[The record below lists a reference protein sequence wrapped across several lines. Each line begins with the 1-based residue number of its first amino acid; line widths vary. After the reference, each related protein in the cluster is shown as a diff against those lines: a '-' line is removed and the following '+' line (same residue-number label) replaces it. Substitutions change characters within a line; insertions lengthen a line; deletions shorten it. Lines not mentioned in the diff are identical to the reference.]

1 MVKAILMGAWSGAV
15 LFSLAVGAD
24 VGPLLAVGGLA
35 VLVELLTGGRLL
47 DRKFT
52 ILSGNSDSGRAK
64 ALSFADIGGQQVAV
78 RELVEALEFIKN
90 ERSAVR
96 MGIRPLRGILLAGP
110 PGTGKTL
117 LARAAASYT
126 QAVFLSA
133 SGSDFIEMYAGVG
146 AKRVRDLF
154 ASARAA
160 AASQGSRTAVIF
172 IDEIDVLG
180 AVRGRHAS
188 HMEYDQ
194 TLNQLLA
201 EMDGLSAVRDDVRV
215 LVIAATN
222 RVDLL
227 DPALLR
233 PGRFDRIVSVDLPD
247 AQGRLEILRIH
258 TARKPLANDVDLA
271 KVAREAYGFSGAHLE
286 SLANEAAILA
296 LRAGRN
302 IITSEDFSE
311 AMEKVIMGERIQRK
325 PDDEQLMRVAVH
337 ELGHAVVSEVL
348 EPGSVASVTVAG
360 RGKALGYVRHSPRS
374 DLSLETRGQIER
386 RICVLVAGVVS
397 ERLILGEGSTGA
409 SQDISQA
416 LDAAR
421 LIVKCG
427 LSDAGIVSEDDMP
440 KERYHEII
448 AGLVK
453 AGQERA
459 ASIISARR
467 DQIVRMAEFL
477 CREERMDGESF
488 RAELCQAA

>member
-96 MGIRPLRGILLAGP
+96 MGIRPPRGILLAGP

-172 IDEIDVLG
+172 I
-180 AVRGRHAS
+180 
-188 HMEYDQ
+188 Y
-194 TLNQLLA
+194 
-201 EMDGLSAVRDDVRV
+201 
-215 LVIAATN
+215 
-222 RVDLL
+222 
-227 DPALLR
+227 
-233 PGRFDRIVSVDLPD
+233 
-247 AQGRLEILRIH
+247 
-258 TARKPLANDVDLA
+258 
-271 KVAREAYGFSGAHLE
+271 
-286 SLANEAAILA
+286 
-296 LRAGRN
+296 
-302 IITSEDFSE
+302 
-311 AMEKVIMGERIQRK
+311 
-325 PDDEQLMRVAVH
+325 
-337 ELGHAVVSEVL
+337 
-348 EPGSVASVTVAG
+348 
-360 RGKALGYVRHSPRS
+360 
-374 DLSLETRGQIER
+374 
-386 RICVLVAGVVS
+386 
-397 ERLILGEGSTGA
+397 
-409 SQDISQA
+409 
-416 LDAAR
+416 
-421 LIVKCG
+421 
-427 LSDAGIVSEDDMP
+427 
-440 KERYHEII
+440 
-448 AGLVK
+448 
-453 AGQERA
+453 
-459 ASIISARR
+459 
-467 DQIVRMAEFL
+467 
-477 CREERMDGESF
+477 
-488 RAELCQAA
+488 